1 MIGSYQRVLVVVSL
15 KLVNGGYILVI
26 HYIEV
31 QEVDLFVIMNFPWT
45 WDNHENFTGMYT
57 KPTAQTHMLYMYIF
71 LMIMFDYV
79 SVYDR

>member
-31 QEVDLFVIMNFPWT
+31 QEVDLFVIMNFP
-45 WDNHENFTGMYT
+45 
-57 KPTAQTHMLYMYIF
+57 
-71 LMIMFDYV
+71 
-79 SVYDR
+79 